1 MSEETQPLVLGGR
14 NIMEITDRVSGR
26 KLEFHYRLP
35 VQAERDAYTKATVK
49 HKGNKVMTKANVFPE
64 QVALGKRVALG
75 FKKGCLANEAGQ
87 IISSDK
93 MDPDY
98 DPNWK
103 ALLEKHRP
111 DILARIGQQVLNST
125 RTTDEENNFEVVED
139 FGTDPSNPLF
149 DDTSKDVPDTS
160 DPLPSA

>member
-1 MSEETQPLVLGGR
+1 MSGNQPMLVLGGKYVLE
-14 NIMEITDRVSGR
+14 MKDRLSGAN
-26 KLEFHYRLP
+26 LEFHYRLP
-35 VQAERDAYTKATVK
+35 IQAERDAYTKATVK

-103 ALLEKHRP
+103 SLLEKHRP

-125 RTTDEENNFEVVED
+125 RTADEENNFEVVED
-139 FGTDPSNPLF
+139 FGEDPSTPLF
-149 DDTSKDVPDTS
+149 DDTSTDAADQTA
-160 DPLPSA
+160 PLPTV